1 MKFPN
6 QAFENSSG
14 EMYSSTIIQNDRDKC
29 STTS

>member
-14 EMYSSTIIQNDRDKC
+14 EMYPSTFNNILNDP
-29 STTS
+29 